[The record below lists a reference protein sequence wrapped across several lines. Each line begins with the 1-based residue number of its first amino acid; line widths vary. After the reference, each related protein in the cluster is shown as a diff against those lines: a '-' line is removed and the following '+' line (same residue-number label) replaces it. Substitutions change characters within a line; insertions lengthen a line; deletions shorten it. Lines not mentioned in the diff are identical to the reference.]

1 MKGPRH
7 RDELAGLPADVVI
20 RVVPL
25 EVPGLAEARHLVI
38 GEFR

>member
-7 RDELAGLPADVVI
+7 EEELAGLPEDVAV

-38 GEFR
+38 GELR